1 MALQE
6 KKKVIETQMALVKKK
21 MTRIKENAMQIQKQ
35 ITEMLENTLNEMQI
49 IVRKKTDQLKCDRHE
64 LVRQHTE
71 ILYVQEFIKKQSD
84 EAPPLEFLQLSA
96 GHSEIKYNLQKQ
108 WPVISGDLQDDRELM
123 KLSGKPFINVSDNN
137 QQLKNT
143 QNTKLALQNVTG
155 QGKGVIENFYKAS
168 KERGSKNYSSKFR
181 ESLFKQRSHLAE
193 HALFNQNQS
202 IKEQ

>member
-1 MALQE
+1 MHEARSEDVALQE
-6 KKKVIETQMALVKKK
+6 KKKVIENQMALVKKK
-21 MTRIKENAMQIQKQ
+21 MTRIKENAMQIQQQ

-71 ILYVQEFIKKQSD
+71 ILYVQEFIKKQSE
-84 EAPPLEFLQLSA
+84 EAPPLEFLQLST

-108 WPVISGDLQDDRELM
+108 WPVISGDLQDDRDLM

-155 QGKGVIENFYKAS
+155 
-168 KERGSKNYSSKFR
+168 
-181 ESLFKQRSHLAE
+181 
-193 HALFNQNQS
+193 
-202 IKEQ
+202 

>member
-21 MTRIKENAMQIQKQ
+21 MTRIKENAVRIQKE
-35 ITEMLENTLNEMQI
+35 ITEMLESTLSEMQR

-71 ILYVQEFIKKQSD
+71 ILYVQEFIKKQSE

-96 GHSEIKYNLQKQ
+96 GHSEIKHNLQNQ
-108 WPVISGDLQDDRELM
+108 WPVISGDLQDDRDLM
-123 KLSGKPFINVSDNN
+123 KLSGKPFISASDNN

-143 QNTKLALQNVTG
+143 QNTKL
-155 QGKGVIENFYKAS
+155 
-168 KERGSKNYSSKFR
+168 
-181 ESLFKQRSHLAE
+181 SL
-193 HALFNQNQS
+193 
-202 IKEQ
+202 